1 MTHLEDYMNELVFK
15 YEKDIRM
22 NKKLN
27 KIPNENDNLAILTID
42 NYKQLTENNYNI
54 QQLKIMAKFYKL
66 KLSGNKKEVINRLYI
81 FLFLSSHISGFKI
94 INETL

>member
-27 KIPNENDNLAILTID
+27 KIPNENDNLVFAAVNTS
-42 NYKQLTENNYNI
+42 Q
-54 QQLKIMAKFYKL
+54 
-66 KLSGNKKEVINRLYI
+66 V
-81 FLFLSSHISGFKI
+81 
-94 INETL
+94 